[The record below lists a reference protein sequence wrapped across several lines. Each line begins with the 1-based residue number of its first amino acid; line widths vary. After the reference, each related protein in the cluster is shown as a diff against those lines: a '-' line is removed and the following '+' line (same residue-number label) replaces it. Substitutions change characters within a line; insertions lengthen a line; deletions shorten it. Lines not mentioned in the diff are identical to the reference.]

1 MQKKL
6 HGIRYD
12 YLIVSNDNCFEIWAT
27 YKLTHQTSLITN
39 LNYILSEFQIGS
51 NSEQRFSESSW
62 LLRNQNEIEAYWN
75 KAVILF
81 DNKNYLFLESALDE
95 DRNVGGWNSDFKF

>member
-1 MQKKL
+1 
-6 HGIRYD
+6 
-12 YLIVSNDNCFEIWAT
+12 
-27 YKLTHQTSLITN
+27 
-39 LNYILSEFQIGS
+39 
-51 NSEQRFSESSW
+51 
-62 LLRNQNEIEAYWN
+62 LRNQNEIEAYWN